1 LVSDRVP
8 RATGTPS
15 QVVPQTADGAGLAG
29 RTGQGANLDEPST
42 QPPPDHLAG
51 GNLLSAISTS
61 FVGILREHYGRGPMR
76 AKTYVLDDI
85 IVVVMRG
92 SGFTALEQTIMDSG
106 RPDQVV
112 AMREDFQKVMQD
124 RYKRTIKEL
133 TGRNVIAFLSQAHVD
148 PDITVEMFFI
158 DGPVPGFGAV
168 EITQPESIG
177 PED

>member
-1 LVSDRVP
+1 V
-8 RATGTPS
+8 
-15 QVVPQTADGAGLAG
+15 
-29 RTGQGANLDEPST
+29 DEPST
-42 QPPPDHLAG
+42 QPTPAQLAG

-92 SGFTALEQTIMDSG
+92 SGFTPLEQTIMDSG

-112 AMREDFQKVMQD
+112 AMREDFQRVMQE
-124 RYKRTIKEL
+124 RYKRTIREL
-133 TGRNVIAFLSQAHVD
+133 TGRNVIAFVSQAHVE

-168 EITQPESIG
+168 EITQPELLD
-177 PED
+177 PPD